1 MLKCLSE
8 VKLQLYI
15 WDAILEGNEDGMW
28 EVKQHIQQRKPPAV
42 GEQMAKYVKKQ
53 ESCSKQGEG

>member
-1 MLKCLSE
+1 M
-8 VKLQLYI
+8 KLQLYI
-15 WDAILEGNEDGMW
+15 WDDAILEGNEDGMW
-28 EVKQHIQQRKPPAV
+28 EVNQHIQQRKPPAV